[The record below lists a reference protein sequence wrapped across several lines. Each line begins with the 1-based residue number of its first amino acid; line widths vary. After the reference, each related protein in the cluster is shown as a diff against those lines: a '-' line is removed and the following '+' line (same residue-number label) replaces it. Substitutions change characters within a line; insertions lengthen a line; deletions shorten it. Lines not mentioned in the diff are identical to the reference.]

1 MKQAKKRLSLL
12 SMLMV
17 IVMVVSVFAGCGA
30 EDESTSGSTVAP
42 SESTAAPSESTAAP
56 SESTAAPSESTT
68 APSESTTAPSGTA
81 GDDNQEPT
89 APSGTAGDNNQ
100 EPTVPPTGYKFGFL
114 QGTLNQ
120 VLYFNGQMSRSYLAM
135 TGNAEEAVDV
145 YVETVTG
152 GYRLYFMDGQ
162 TKTYIEV
169 ALRSGKTDKA
179 DPKLVTEPT
188 CVYTYNEELN
198 IYVTKLGNVEFFL
211 GSYSDYGTISASALS
226 YITDNKAA
234 DADETQ
240 FLARLYSEEN
250 LPTVSQRV
258 EDNAEA
264 ILDAANAL
272 EEGKV
277 LKGGQYSLTGKVV
290 SIDTPYSKQYNN
302 ITITIQITD
311 DEHDRTISCY
321 RLKGTGIEDLA
332 VGDTVT
338 VTGVI
343 RNYKGTIQFIDGC
356 KPTTI
361 ISGTPG
367 ETPDP
372 NPGDTPEIT
381 LPNIEAVPETG
392 YVYEKVNA
400 DQDDWTGT
408 YLFVWENGN
417 QIFDTT
423 KNLSDNAANGANVTV
438 VDGKIATGETVNVMR
453 VIIDKVNNQYYI
465 RIATGKFLS
474 RESNLT
480 GFDVNDAI
488 ANAGTVTIT
497 WEDGAPKIVSEGG
510 AVFRVDTYN
519 SKNRFV
525 FLKTNYLSDSDPVA
539 LYKLVEGQI
548 GNEGDGDG
556 DQTPSV
562 PQPAEVSNEAELKA
576 AVEAQKAQIKLTANI
591 ALTAHLYINYN
602 VEIDGQNNTV
612 SGYPIHVNA
621 ANVTIKNVKFQDAD
635 DENDRASFL
644 YVGSVIENLLIDG
657 CSFKDTQW
665 DAVQITPAAG
675 QITINNCSFEQSKAV
690 PEGNKSRFIHIE
702 AAKNSNANV
711 TINLTIN
718 TFGASTHIKDAL
730 IDIDYINKDSINL
743 GGNNVVVDTEGDIY
757 ICGDSAAR
765 SMTAD
770 EAYPALSGIYR
781 NAPKAGTAYK
791 YGFLQGTLNKV
802 LYFNGTMSGNF
813 LGVTENVADAV
824 DVYVEYVAGGYRL
837 YFMKNETKTYID
849 VVQREGAGN
858 EHKADVVLTEEP
870 TCVYH
875 WNNKLEIFTVSLET
889 TEFFLGTYSTHDTVS
904 ASAIGYITGDNE
916 GKLDTTNFAARLYTA
931 DNLPVAPFVKPTTA
945 SGIFEEANKLA
956 EGETLQ
962 QGPYT
967 LTGLVDSISGD
978 VFTIKVG
985 ENTILATGL
994 GNDARQGY
1002 RVTVTGQIE
1011 KKSGNI
1017 QFASGATLDKA
1028 EDVTESQNTIVYDF
1042 KDLKYGANEITGD
1055 TLAEAF
1061 EKATSDTQLVSV
1073 TGSKV
1078 YAGSANSGVFGNKNG
1093 YLKLGTGSKNG
1104 EIILTYGSGVK
1115 VAKVEI
1121 WCHAWTTS
1129 SNDKVSVN
1137 SSANQN
1143 ASTTG
1148 TCECLT
1154 FELDSQTNAV
1164 TIKTSKRA
1172 FISKIV
1178 ITLA

>member
-81 GDDNQEPT
+81 GDD
-89 APSGTAGDNNQ
+89 NQ

-367 ETPDP
+367 ETPNPGEGENP
-372 NPGDTPEIT
+372 NPGETPN
-381 LPNIEAVPETG
+381 PNP
-392 YVYEKVNA
+392 
-400 DQDDWTGT
+400 
-408 YLFVWENGN
+408 
-417 QIFDTT
+417 
-423 KNLSDNAANGANVTV
+423 
-438 VDGKIATGETVNVMR
+438 
-453 VIIDKVNNQYYI
+453 
-465 RIATGKFLS
+465 
-474 RESNLT
+474 
-480 GFDVNDAI
+480 
-488 ANAGTVTIT
+488 
-497 WEDGAPKIVSEGG
+497 
-510 AVFRVDTYN
+510 
-519 SKNRFV
+519 
-525 FLKTNYLSDSDPVA
+525 
-539 LYKLVEGQI
+539 
-548 GNEGDGDG
+548 GDGDG

-576 AVEAQKAQIKLTANI
+576 AVEAQKAQIKLTSNI
-591 ALTAHLYINYN
+591 ALTAHLYINHN

-644 YVGSVIENLLIDG
+644 YVGSVIETLLIDG

-690 PEGNKSRFIHIE
+690 PEGNRSRFIHIE

-711 TINLTIN
+711 TINLTNN

-765 SMTAD
+765 SMTAE

-875 WNNKLEIFTVSLET
+875 WNNKLEIFTVSLKT
-889 TEFFLGTYSTHDTVS
+889 TEFFLGTYSTYDTVS

-1042 KDLKYGANEITGD
+1042 KDLKCGTEITGD

-1078 YAGSANSGVFGNKNG
+1078 YAGSANSGVFEKKNG

-1129 SNDKVSVN
+1129 GNDKVSVN
-1137 SSANQN
+1137 SSADQN

-1164 TIKTSKRA
+1164 TIKTSNRA

>member
-290 SIDTPYSKQYNN
+290 SIDTPYSEQYNN

-367 ETPDP
+367 ETPNPGEGENP
-372 NPGDTPEIT
+372 NPGETPN
-381 LPNIEAVPETG
+381 PNP
-392 YVYEKVNA
+392 
-400 DQDDWTGT
+400 
-408 YLFVWENGN
+408 
-417 QIFDTT
+417 
-423 KNLSDNAANGANVTV
+423 
-438 VDGKIATGETVNVMR
+438 
-453 VIIDKVNNQYYI
+453 
-465 RIATGKFLS
+465 
-474 RESNLT
+474 
-480 GFDVNDAI
+480 
-488 ANAGTVTIT
+488 
-497 WEDGAPKIVSEGG
+497 
-510 AVFRVDTYN
+510 
-519 SKNRFV
+519 
-525 FLKTNYLSDSDPVA
+525 
-539 LYKLVEGQI
+539 
-548 GNEGDGDG
+548 GDGDG

-576 AVEAQKAQIKLTANI
+576 AVEAQKAQIKLTSNI
-591 ALTAHLYINYN
+591 ALTAHLYINHN

-644 YVGSVIENLLIDG
+644 YVGSVIETLLIDG

-690 PEGNKSRFIHIE
+690 PEGNRSRFIHIE

-711 TINLTIN
+711 TINLTNN

-765 SMTAD
+765 SMTAE

-813 LGVTENVADAV
+813 LGVTENMADAV

-1042 KDLKYGANEITGD
+1042 KDLKCGANEITGD